1 MPRARGPD
9 RQAWQSS
16 SDARTHGGASPV
28 PLLLLATP
36 SLVLHRGTPARDS
49 SRTAWRQ
56 SKHVSLAGTA
66 QHGAE
71 TSGVGR
77 LGRRATGARVCAR
90 HGREGRYPT
99 CAGASGTCRAVPRRC
114 ASPRRAIAA
123 AGAARGRAP
132 APQRSRSPEAAASG
146 SADAARGGAR
156 RKARTSALRA
166 PRAGVAPAREPGL
179 RGGVEKKMV
188 EKRAMARVAPEVFES
203 EGLQFRRTT
212 DDAKELL
219 NQMREGGLDDD
230 PLERAREFMDSDEV
244 DDWGAMYD
252 DETSG
257 R

>member
-1 MPRARGPD
+1 MAQRRRASVG
-9 RQAWQSS
+9 
-16 SDARTHGGASPV
+16 
-28 PLLLLATP
+28 
-36 SLVLHRGTPARDS
+36 
-49 SRTAWRQ
+49 
-56 SKHVSLAGTA
+56 
-66 QHGAE
+66 
-71 TSGVGR
+71 SGVG
-77 LGRRATGARVCAR
+77 LLVLVYVHATG
-90 HGREGRYPT
+90 
-99 CAGASGTCRAVPRRC
+99 
-114 ASPRRAIAA
+114 
-123 AGAARGRAP
+123 GRADILPVLVP
-132 APQRSRSPEAAASG
+132 AGRAGRSHAAVHRPGGPSPPRALHVGELRLRGGRGSPEAAASG

-252 DETSG
+252 DETWASLP
-257 R
+257 

>member
-123 AGAARGRAP
+123 GAARGRAP
-132 APQRSRSPEAAASG
+132 APRRSRKP
-146 SADAARGGAR
+146 RGGGKRLR
-156 RKARTSALRA
+156 RRGAGWGEAEGTDECVAGAAGGGCTGTRA
-166 PRAGVAPAREPGL
+166 WAEGRRREEDGGEKGDGACGA
-179 RGGVEKKMV
+179 GGV
-188 EKRAMARVAPEVFES
+188 
-203 EGLQFRRTT
+203 
-212 DDAKELL
+212 
-219 NQMREGGLDDD
+219 
-230 PLERAREFMDSDEV
+230 
-244 DDWGAMYD
+244 
-252 DETSG
+252 
-257 R
+257 